1 MSSNYSQNTTY
12 TPATAPT
19 NATGGKSKKGL
30 VALIIA
36 LVLVAIA
43 SISAA
48 VYFGLSSGEKSDKDK
63 KEEAVSVIREDNEEE
78 KDFGMKLEENE
89 AEEQAE
95 VKIDKKEEEKE
106 VKIDEKEV
114 EEEAEVEVEE
124 EEAEEPIETET
135 EEKITEEEMRANI
148 TEEGEKKLQAVEAV
162 EAKDT
167 FDVKIVNKSV
177 AKDMSADAFSAPDG
191 LVLTIENKTGKE
203 VKSVELCAIGYNTD
217 EEWDFIKTD
226 YMTISPSRAGRT
238 AVDFIKVFNT
248 SEGFSIAKDS
258 SEELILTFEADNF
271 IAIKAIVASYTD
283 EEGTV
288 HENPIVEEWVKAV
301 AGMSDPGTIR

>member
-63 KEEAVSVIREDNEEE
+63 KQEAASVLREDNEEE

-95 VKIDKKEEEKE
+95 VKIDKKE
-106 VKIDEKEV
+106 V

-124 EEAEEPIETET
+124 EEAEEQTET
-135 EEKITEEEMRANI
+135 EAEETITEDEMKVNM
-148 TEEGEKKLQAVEAV
+148 TEEDEKKLKAVEAV

-167 FDVKIVNKSV
+167 FGVKIVNKSIV
-177 AKDMSADAFSAPDG
+177 KNMTGSSLSGADG
-191 LVLTIENKTGKE
+191 LILELGNKSGKE
-203 VKSVELCAIGYNTD
+203 VNKVEILAVGYIADQGWAPVEEGLHFRIHGKRGD
-217 EEWDFIKTD
+217 EYINGF
-226 YMTISPSRAGRT
+226 GT
-238 AVDFIKVFNT
+238 AD
-248 SEGFSIAKDS
+248 GFSIPKDS
-258 SEELILTFEADNF
+258 SEQLVLNF
-271 IAIKAIVASYTD
+271 NAEGYIAIKAIVSSYTTED
-283 EEGTV
+283 GTV

-301 AGMSDPGTIR
+301 AGMSDPSTIR

>member
-12 TPATAPT
+12 TPAVAPT

-48 VYFGLSSGEKSDKDK
+48 VYFGLSSGEKADKDK

-124 EEAEEPIETET
+124 EEAEEQTET
-135 EEKITEEEMRANI
+135 EAEETVTEEEMKVNM
-148 TEEGEKKLQAVEAV
+148 TEEDEKKLQAVENV

-167 FDVKIVNKSV
+167 FKVKIVNKSIV
-177 AKDMSADAFSAPDG
+177 KDMYKGSISFGADDG
-191 LVLTIENKTGKE
+191 VILEVKNKTGKE
-203 VKSVELCAIGYNTD
+203 VKKVEILVVGYAAD
-217 EEWDFIKTD
+217 LGWVPIEESLVF
-226 YMTISPSRAGRT
+226 RAGT
-238 AVDFIKVFNT
+238 AVEQIRSFGT
-248 SEGFSIAKDS
+248 GEGFSISKDS
-258 SEELILTFEADNF
+258 SENMVLQCAAREF
-271 IAIKAIVASYTD
+271 IAVKAIVSSYTD
-283 EEGTV
+283 EDGTV

-301 AGMSDPGTIR
+301 AGMSDPDTIR